1 MKRSLPYLLIVLGS
15 FIYSIGL
22 NAFIVGNQLAEGGFV
37 GLSIVLLYKMSIP
50 IGASFLILNIPVLI
64 LGWHFFGRKF
74 IIKTMLGVVAVS
86 IFTVLT
92 QHLAEPVHDRLLAAL
107 YGGVICG
114 AGLGIIFR
122 SGGTTGGVDILAR
135 IVRHFFNHSMG
146 RIMFASDVVVISLV
160 ALVINME
167 TAMYSLVALFVSSR
181 VIDFVIEG
189 ISASRAAMIISDHWN
204 EIADR
209 IHTEMGRGTTL
220 FYGQGGY
227 TGEAKQIVY
236 CVVSRDEVV
245 RLQQLVHEID
255 DRAFVVLND
264 VNDVLGEGFTR

>member
-1 MKRSLPYLLIVLGS
+1 MKRSLPYLLIMVGS
-15 FIYSIGL
+15 LIYSVGL
-22 NAFIVGNQLAEGGFV
+22 NAFIVGNQLAEGGFI
-37 GLSIVLLYKMSIP
+37 GISIVLLYKLGIP
-50 IGASFLILNIPVLI
+50 LGASFLVLNIPVLV
-64 LGWHFFGRKF
+64 LGWRFFGRKF
-74 IIKTMLGVVAVS
+74 SVKTILGVVAVS
-86 IFTVLT
+86 VFSVLT
-92 QHLAEPVHDRLLAAL
+92 QHMAEHVHDRLLAAL

-114 AGLGIIFR
+114 AGLGVIFR

-160 ALVINME
+160 AIIINME
-167 TAMYSLVALFVSSR
+167 TAMYSLVALFVASR

-189 ISASRAAMIISDHWN
+189 FSASRAAMIISNHWD

-209 IHTEMGRGTTL
+209 IHNEMGRGTTL
-220 FYGQGGY
+220 LNGQGGY
-227 TGEAKQIVY
+227 TGEQKQIVY

-245 RLQQLVHEID
+245 RLQQLVHEVD